1 MYVETD
7 FIVALIKDSDWLK
20 QSAEKVYE
28 DKKDQLWTSKYTLI
42 ELLILS
48 ERNEWNP
55 VRIIS
60 AATQLVEVDED
71 TEDVKAAA
79 SHMEENDYT
88 PFDALHLVK
97 SGKDKIISSDKDY
110 DQQSERLELEEMQ

>member
-28 DKKDQLWTSKYTLI
+28 DKKEKLWTSKYTLI
-42 ELLILS
+42 ELLILA

-55 VRIIS
+55 VKIIS
-60 AATQLVEVDED
+60 AATQLVEIDED
-71 TEDVKAAA
+71 TELNSAEEVPNIPEDSKDV
-79 SHMEENDYT
+79 S
-88 PFDALHLVK
+88 
-97 SGKDKIISSDKDY
+97 
-110 DQQSERLELEEMQ
+110 